1 MFLLWIIYLQS
12 YLKQIFKIHSER
24 VSCSVRM
31 VLGTFKKKKTST
43 WHYTQ
48 NVKGIKD
55 NREIKNREM
64 PEEIKESIYS
74 IGVWMTFLR
83 MTQNQKAVMKK
94 LLV

>member
-1 MFLLWIIYLQS
+1 MLLLWIIYLQS

-55 NREIKNREM
+55 NREM